1 MYILFKNQFMV
12 GMTSQYNNPIDTN
25 LTPLLQMNQ
34 LSMFSE
40 ISSRFS
46 ISTSPMIVWSIKRQP
61 TEPSEKLL

>member
-1 MYILFKNQFMV
+1 MV